1 MDFIKPNSIK
11 NIHKLSIAPMMDC
24 TDKHFRMIMRKIS
37 SKALLYTEM
46 IVAQSL
52 VFTNKKENFLDFND
66 EEHPISIQF
75 GGDDPKILK
84 EAAQMAQDWGY
95 DEINFNV
102 GCPSPRVCSGNFGA
116 SLMKEPEKVAKCIE
130 SLKNNCNLP
139 GTIKHRIG
147 VDNDDSFVNLNN
159 FVRIIANAGADRFIV
174 HARKAILKIIFKPM
188 QVLASSLASKE
199 EWNFSKDEWK
209 ARLSPESYY
218 ILREEG
224 TERAFS
230 SELNNE
236 KRKGVFHCAGCD
248 LPLFLS
254 DKKFDSG
261 TGWPSFWDPIQGSVA
276 TKVDFKLIVPRTEYH
291 CSRCGGHQGHVFNDG
306 PLPTGKRY
314 CNNGLALRFVPD

>member
-1 MDFIKPNSIK
+1 MNQFLKRRSFILIP
-11 NIHKLSIAPMMDC
+11 
-24 TDKHFRMIMRKIS
+24 IMS
-37 SKALLYTEM
+37 
-46 IVAQSL
+46 
-52 VFTNKKENFLDFND
+52 
-66 EEHPISIQF
+66 
-75 GGDDPKILK
+75 
-84 EAAQMAQDWGY
+84 
-95 DEINFNV
+95 
-102 GCPSPRVCSGNFGA
+102 
-116 SLMKEPEKVAKCIE
+116 
-130 SLKNNCNLP
+130 
-139 GTIKHRIG
+139 
-147 VDNDDSFVNLNN
+147 
-159 FVRIIANAGADRFIV
+159 
-174 HARKAILKIIFKPM
+174 ILKIILKPIK
-188 QVLASSLASKE
+188 VLASSLNSKEKWNLSKE
-199 EWNFSKDEWK
+199 EWKS
-209 ARLSPESYY
+209 RLSPESFY

-314 CNNGLALRFVPD
+314 CNNGLALRFVPE